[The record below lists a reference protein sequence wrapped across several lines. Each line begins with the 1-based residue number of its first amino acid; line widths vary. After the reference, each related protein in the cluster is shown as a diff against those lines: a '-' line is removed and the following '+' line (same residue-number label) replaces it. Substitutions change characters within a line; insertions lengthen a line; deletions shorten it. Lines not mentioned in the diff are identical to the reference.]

1 MFVQIF
7 QKSKLVHFIFKFC
20 KGKILTVRKKKFEK
34 IMNTQQ
40 NLHPPSPIELGMGRR
55 ARTARIRKSP
65 RRSANISQERLIL
78 DQEGKSKSCT
88 FDIPTPPNTAPI
100 LSPRAHKVLTEKE
113 QFFADID
120 KYLEDQLSKEP
131 SDADKLHVYKKC
143 FDYLCNDFVL
153 IRPLLERIKKEYDR
167 VGNSLIERKRQIIT
181 DNELSFAAE
190 DSYSLT
196 VTQLRNAKNKEF
208 KEIKEEIDKKLDALT
223 ELRLQRSSY
232 LKTLEQLEAKNKLL
246 NDQLNT
252 EKAKILDMT
261 IQNENLKSEAKITKS
276 EIKEHKK
283 TILALQQDLD
293 KASTGV
299 NQLTNSKNEIL
310 HKIDT
315 ITNYKQQLTEEVNQL
330 KKQKDDNENFLL
342 EKSRKV
348 NDMEKERVNNTE
360 KLRSITE
367 RNAQNETKMRSML
380 NDLGIIGDEKTPLP
394 DLYIRLIKRN
404 RKAIQEEPTPQTDEE
419 NIESSE
425 EKVNEKQN

>member
-1 MFVQIF
+1 MSF
-7 QKSKLVHFIFKFC
+7 
-20 KGKILTVRKKKFEK
+20 
-34 IMNTQQ
+34 QQ
-40 NLHPPSPIELGMGRR
+40 NLHPPSPIEIGMGRR

-78 DQEGKSKSCT
+78 NETGKSKSLT
-88 FDIPTPPNTAPI
+88 FDIPIPPSTAPI
-100 LSPRAHKVLTEKE
+100 QSPRAHKVLTEKE

-120 KYLEDQLSKEP
+120 KYLEDQLNQEP

-143 FDYLCNDFVL
+143 FDFLCSDFVL
-153 IRPLLERIKKEYDR
+153 IRPLLVRIKKEYDR
-167 VGNSLIERKRQIIT
+167 VANGLIERKRQILT
-181 DNELSFAAE
+181 DHELSFASE

-208 KEIKEEIDKKLDALT
+208 REIKEQIDKKLDALT

-232 LKTLEQLEAKNKLL
+232 MKTLEQLQEKNRLL

-252 EKAKILDMT
+252 EKAKILDIT

-283 TILALQQDLD
+283 TILALQVDLD

-299 NQLTNSKNEIL
+299 NQLTNSKNDVTN
-310 HKIDT
+310 KIQS
-315 ITNYKQQLTEEVNQL
+315 ISNYKQQLIEEVTKL
-330 KKQKDDNENFLL
+330 KQQKEENENILL
-342 EKSRKV
+342 EKTRKV

-367 RNAQNETKMRSML
+367 RNAQNETKIRSML
-380 NDLGIIGDEKTPLP
+380 NDIGIIGDEKTPLP
-394 DLYIRLIKRN
+394 ELYIRLIKRN
-404 RKAIQEEPTPQTDEE
+404 RKAIQEEPPPPPVEE
-419 NIESSE
+419 NKETPDETNPEES
-425 EKVNEKQN
+425 